1 MSAQLTTLALDA
13 GQTGIRSL
21 LVSENQSLTEDFEG
35 LRTDLDLFPQ
45 LAKVINQIVDNR
57 EQAINLA
64 IGMTGLTES
73 QSKPEQLLKQLSPQV
88 VKVNLV
94 HDSISGFLGTM
105 GLNQGT
111 VTAVGTGVVTLAVG
125 DKEIARVDG
134 WGNLIGD
141 AGSAYWIGRAGL
153 EAAMRSYDGRIENSK
168 LEKLLDSF
176 SHPEEAYI
184 ELQTDANRVS
194 VIASFAKEVI
204 ELAESDATAREI
216 IQRAGA
222 ELAQSAVTAARRTG
236 LLEQASPRF
245 SWAGNVMKADLLKN
259 SFTDAV
265 AKLVPGA
272 SFHEPIGEPI
282 NGVALIPTLP
292 ADSPLTAVVHTA
304 ERLGN

>member
-21 LVSENQSLTEDFEG
+21 FVSENQSLTEDFEG

-73 QSKPEQLLKQLSPQV
+73 QSKPGLLLSQLSPQV

-153 EAAMRSYDGRIENSK
+153 EAAMRSYDGRIEKSK
-168 LEKLLDSF
+168 LEKLLDNF
-176 SHPEEAYI
+176 SHAEEAYI

-222 ELAQSAVTAARRTG
+222 ELAQSAVTAARRAG
-236 LLEQASPRF
+236 LLEQPSPRF
-245 SWAGNVMKADLLKN
+245 SWAGNVMKAELLKS

-265 AKLVPGA
+265 ADLVPNA
-272 SFHEPIGEPI
+272 SFHEPIAEPI
-282 NGVALIPTLP
+282 YGVALIPTLP
-292 ADSPLTAVVHTA
+292 ADSPLSAVVHTA
-304 ERLGN
+304 QRLGI

>member
-1 MSAQLTTLALDA
+1 MSKQLTTLALDA

-21 LVSENQSLTEDFEG
+21 FISENQSLSKDFEG
-35 LRTDLDLFPQ
+35 LRTDLELFPQ

-73 QSKPEQLLKQLSPQV
+73 QSKPDLLLEQLRPQV

-111 VTAVGTGVVTLAVG
+111 VTAVGTGVVTLALG
-125 DKEIARVDG
+125 EKEIARVDG

-141 AGSAYWIGRAGL
+141 AGSAYWIGRAAL
-153 EAAMRSYDGRIENSK
+153 EAAMRSYDGRIEKSK
-168 LEKLLDSF
+168 LEKLLDNF

-204 ELAESDATAREI
+204 ELAENDSTAREI

-222 ELAQSAVTAARRTG
+222 ELAQSAATAARRVG
-236 LLEQASPRF
+236 LLEQPSPRF
-245 SWAGNVMKADLLKN
+245 SWAGNVMKAELLKD
-259 SFTDAV
+259 SFIEALV
-265 AKLVPGA
+265 GLVPTA
-272 SFHEPIGEPI
+272 SFHEPIAEPI
-282 NGVALIPTLP
+282 FGVALIPTLP
-292 ADSPLTAVVHTA
+292 ADSPLMSVVHTA
-304 ERLGN
+304 ERLTQ